1 MSQVETHFSTIF
13 VLSKTA
19 LKSNTGA
26 LALGQTNGGFCLR
39 FGVSTWV
46 QRSMLYSFPF
56 GILSV
61 NVIGSFLIGF
71 CWSIA
76 EAYNF
81 SINTR
86 AFLFTGLFGGFTTF
100 SSFALDTMVLM
111 RTGEYKMALLNVLAS
126 NILGL
131 IAVFLGII
139 LGKNIITMIK

>member
-1 MSQVETHFSTIF
+1 MGATIDALL
-13 VLSKTA
+13 LSFWY
-19 LKSNTGA
+19 LV
-26 LALGQTNGGFCLR
+26 GQCDWLLFNRL
-39 FGVSTWV
+39 
-46 QRSMLYSFPF
+46 LLEYS
-56 GILSV
+56 G
-61 NVIGSFLIGF
+61 
-71 CWSIA
+71 
-76 EAYNF
+76 AYNF

-139 LGKNIITMIK
+139 LGKNIIAMIK